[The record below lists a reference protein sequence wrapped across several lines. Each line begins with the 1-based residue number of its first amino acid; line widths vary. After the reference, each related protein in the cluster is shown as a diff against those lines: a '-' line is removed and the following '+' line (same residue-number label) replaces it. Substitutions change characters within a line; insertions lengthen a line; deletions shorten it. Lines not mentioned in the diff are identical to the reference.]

1 MSNPSNA
8 AIADQA
14 QERGRH
20 LLDELQAE
28 TVEVAK
34 LGGQALRSLTW
45 LWPLRGL
52 IYTLFRELKLP
63 LSQ

>member
-1 MSNPSNA
+1 MSKSSNA
-8 AIADQA
+8 AITTQA
-14 QERGRH
+14 RERGRH
-20 LLDELQAE
+20 LLDELQVE